1 MNIFSNWNETE
12 IISASMPVYVCVP
25 FADVSMSVCAHA
37 NVHEPLLASINE
49 VKPLPV
55 PNPTALLRRVTH
67 NHVLMTHQHGVNK
80 REDEASG
87 GRGVQKEMEGGCR
100 GKM

>member
-25 FADVSMSVCAHA
+25 FADICMSVCAHA

-55 PNPTALLRRVTH
+55 ALLRREAH

-80 REDEASG
+80 REDEAGG